1 MPMNGKIRCPW
12 CEKIFDFPTNCKG
25 KDTIE
30 CPSCFTKL
38 EITQTSPVQV
48 KIAGEV
54 DDYMYEEYDDWK

>member
-1 MPMNGKIRCPW
+1 MPMSGKVRCPC
-12 CEKIFDFPTNCKG
+12 CEKIFGLPLNFKIR
-25 KDTIE
+25 DTIE